1 MKKRILSGLLALALT
16 AGLVPSALAASS
28 QREEAALVL
37 SALDIMSGDENGNL
51 DLGRTISRAEFTRM
65 VISASPYREA
75 AGDAASVAPY
85 PDVPR
90 THWAASYIQLAV
102 RAGYVSGYLDGTFRP
117 ENPITLAE
125 GVVMVLNLLGYQQ
138 SDFTGAWPAGQM
150 AAYHNLGLDE
160 NISASADTPMTR
172 EHALYLFYNLLT
184 TRSKEGNYYLNALEP
199 TLNLVDSQGELDPIA
214 LVNFTMDGPVVVAQ
228 GWESDLPFSTTGAT
242 VYRDGRSSTVSAIQL
257 QDVLYWSEPMRTLW
271 AYSKRSTG
279 ILEAI
284 SPNVAA
290 PTSITVAGETYN
302 LETQEAVYACSD
314 LGSCRV
320 GDTVTVLVGRSGGA
334 AAVLGLD
341 ENTADS
347 NLVYGMVTQSD
358 KQSYTDENG
367 NAYTRNTI
375 TLYTTTGNTVT
386 YPVTTSSY
394 EAGDLVRVA
403 ITNGQIQVRRLS
415 TTSTLEGTI
424 TADGKRLGS
433 YTLADNVGILDTSG
447 SSVVRLY
454 PSRLAGM
461 KLTKSMVRFYSTN
474 EQGEIDHLILKDA
487 TGDMHSYGILTSVN
501 EINEGMMTSGTYV
514 VDVGGTSTTIQTP
527 NSIYHIA
534 PGPCM
539 VIGSLQNPDRIYNLT
554 GVRLETITGNTG
566 LTESNQKYHIWDQV
580 AVYEVR
586 NGNYYLSSLERV
598 TGGGYSL
605 SGYYDSE
612 QQGSCIRVIL
622 ARES

>member
-1 MKKRILSGLLALALT
+1 M
-16 AGLVPSALAASS
+16 
-28 QREEAALVL
+28 
-37 SALDIMSGDENGNL
+37 
-51 DLGRTISRAEFTRM
+51 
-65 VISASPYREA
+65 
-75 AGDAASVAPY
+75 
-85 PDVPR
+85 
-90 THWAASYIQLAV
+90 
-102 RAGYVSGYLDGTFRP
+102 
-117 ENPITLAE
+117 
-125 GVVMVLNLLGYQQ
+125 
-138 SDFTGAWPAGQM
+138 
-150 AAYHNLGLDE
+150 
-160 NISASADTPMTR
+160 
-172 EHALYLFYNLLT
+172 
-184 TRSKEGNYYLNALEP
+184 
-199 TLNLVDSQGELDPIA
+199 
-214 LVNFTMDGPVVVAQ
+214 
-228 GWESDLPFSTTGAT
+228 
-242 VYRDGRSSTVSAIQL
+242 
-257 QDVLYWSEPMRTLW
+257 
-271 AYSKRSTG
+271 
-279 ILEAI
+279 
-284 SPNVAA
+284 
-290 PTSITVAGETYN
+290 
-302 LETQEAVYACSD
+302 
-314 LGSCRV
+314 
-320 GDTVTVLVGRSGGA
+320 
-334 AAVLGLD
+334 
-341 ENTADS
+341 
-347 NLVYGMVTQSD
+347 
-358 KQSYTDENG
+358 
-367 NAYTRNTI
+367 
-375 TLYTTTGNTVT
+375 
-386 YPVTTSSY
+386 TTSSY

-566 LTESNQKYHIWDQV
+566 LTESNQKYHIWDQA

-598 TGGGYSL
+598 TSGGYSL